1 MTIENTLK
9 EKISLALTKC
19 GYQIPVDDIVIE
31 RARDPRHGDFATNV
45 ALQFAKKFGL
55 KPRDFAQLIVD
66 HIDKNGIASMEI
78 AGPGF
83 LNFFLSDQTLTKV
96 IERIY
101 LEGENYGHS
110 DAGQGKK
117 INIEYVSANPTGDL
131 HLGHARGAAIGDT
144 LSRLL
149 QAVSFDVTREYYIN
163 DAGVQ
168 IDNLGKSI
176 RARYHQL
183 LNDPL
188 PVPEDGYHGED
199 LIEIAKMMIDEV
211 GDRYLLDS
219 HESEAYF
226 KRRGTELELDKIR
239 RDLHEFRVDFD
250 VFTSEIAVRQDDA
263 IPRILDQL
271 ASFIYV
277 EDGATFLKTSAFG
290 DDKDRV
296 IIKSNG
302 EYTYFLPDIV
312 YHLDK
317 LQRGHERLINVLGA
331 DHHGYIKRMQ
341 AALSMCGYPDDVLHV
356 ELIQMVRLI
365 KDGQEFKMS
374 KRTGNAIT
382 LRELY
387 EEVGVDAVRYFF
399 VARGASSHLDF
410 DIDLAKEAS
419 TANPV
424 YYAQY
429 AHARLIAVLE
439 KGAALGFSPNY
450 SGEFLSDESEMQ
462 LLKELE
468 SFPAVVKDAA
478 LTLSPYK
485 VTNFIQE
492 LAARIHRF
500 YTECRIVDE
509 EDGALTASRLG
520 LADVCRITLKNAL
533 QLIGVSAPNKM

>member
-1 MTIENTLK
+1 MTIEKTLK
-9 EKISLALTKC
+9 EKIQTALAQC
-19 GYQIPVDDIVIE
+19 GFAIPLEAIVIE

-45 ALQFAKKFGL
+45 ALQFAKKYEL
-55 KPRDFAQLIVD
+55 KPRTLAQKIID
-66 HIDKNGIASMEI
+66 HIDTTGIAKMEI

-83 LNFFLSDQTLTKV
+83 LNFFLSDHTLTKV
-96 IERIY
+96 IERIH
-101 LEGENYGHS
+101 LEGDAFGHS
-110 DAGQGKK
+110 DAGLGKSV
-117 INIEYVSANPTGDL
+117 NIEYVSANPTGDL
-131 HLGHARGAAIGDT
+131 HLGHARGAALGDT

-149 QAVSFDVTREYYIN
+149 DAVCFKVTREYYIN

-168 IDNLGKSI
+168 IDNLGASI

-183 LNDPL
+183 LHDPI
-188 PVPEDGYHGED
+188 PVPEDGYHAED
-199 LIEIAKMMIDEV
+199 IIDIAKVMIAEV
-211 GDRYLLDS
+211 GDRYLIDS
-219 HESEAYF
+219 DESEAYF
-226 KRRGTELELDKIR
+226 KTRGTELELEKIR
-239 RDLHEFRVDFD
+239 CDLHEFRVDFD
-250 VFTSEIAVRQDDA
+250 VFTSEIAIRKDGA
-263 IPRILDQL
+263 IPQL
-271 ASFIYV
+271 LERLKQYTY
-277 EDGATFLKTSAFG
+277 EDKGATYLKTSAFG

-317 LQRGHERLINVLGA
+317 LSRGHQCLINVLGA

-341 AALSMCGYPDDVLHV
+341 AALSMCGYSDETLHV
-356 ELIQMVRLI
+356 EMIQMVRLL

-387 EEVGVDAVRYFF
+387 EDVGVDAVRYFF

-429 AHARLIAVLE
+429 AHARLMAVLE
-439 KGAALGFSPNY
+439 KGANLGFFPAFL
-450 SGEFLSDESEMQ
+450 GEGLNEESEMQ

-485 VTNFIQE
+485 ITNYIQE
-492 LAARIHRF
+492 LSARIHRF
-500 YTECRIVDE
+500 YTECRIIDE
-509 EDGALTASRLG
+509 SNPNLTASRLG
-520 LADVCRITLKNAL
+520 LAKVSRITLKNAL
-533 QLIGVSAPNKM
+533 QLIGVSAPDKM